1 MHIRLCVSVT
11 PFMSGEDTVKV
22 IKATYPGI
30 KISMALNKRIFKF
43 MSYIIVKHIPISSE
57 PVHIYFNART
67 VSPTADAPGYV
78 IADDFN
84 LTFATLSGTAFR
96 LNGEVYKTKPG
107 YYNGLVD
114 AFDQMVFNIFSGNP
128 PEWAATFGQIS
139 SMSKQS
145 KVVNVYFMNGVTVH
159 IPMSFF
165 GE

>member
-11 PFMSGEDTVKV
+11 PFMSGEDTMKV

-43 MSYIIVKHIPISSE
+43 MTYIIKQVPTSGE
-57 PVHIYFNART
+57 LVHIYFNART

-78 IADDFN
+78 VADDFN
-84 LTFATLSGTAFR
+84 LTFATLSGTVFS

-114 AFDQMVFNIFSGNP
+114 ALDQMVYKIFSGNP
-128 PEWAATFGQIS
+128 PEWAATFGQIRN
-139 SMSKQS
+139 MSKQGA
-145 KVVNVYFMNGVTVH
+145 VVNVYFMNGVTVH

>member
-11 PFMSGEDTVKV
+11 PFMSGEDTMKV

-43 MSYIIVKHIPISSE
+43 MTYIIKQVPTSGE
-57 PVHIYFNART
+57 LVHIYFNART

-78 IADDFN
+78 VADDFN
-84 LTFATLSGTAFR
+84 LTFATLSGTAFS

-128 PEWAATFGQIS
+128 PEWAATFGQIRN
-139 SMSKQS
+139 MSKMG
-145 KVVNVYFMNGVTVH
+145 KVANVYFMNGVTVH